1 MENNERKVYFETI
14 TPLAFGHAWQDNVP
28 FIRASS
34 LMGSLRF
41 WFEIICY
48 FSGIT
53 KNEDYITR
61 KKNHK
66 KIHGENVILKADL
79 DQKTLHNRLIQKLNE
94 PTPANKGVKELTNEL
109 LTEMKIP
116 LPSRIFGC
124 TGWQGLIKVKAV
136 ESIKHKRISLPYR
149 IGILKKEPEDTNSK
163 DLIILRNSDCPK
175 RSNDK
180 YSVHYFKGPKTSFY
194 GSFDVIFKT
203 DKNTADYILF
213 PLLKFIEKYGF
224 IGGAW
229 NSGYG
234 RVSFNEIEEKF
245 NGFANY
251 GEFADKPVKFDDLI
265 EIVDEKEELWE
276 NKNGD
281 KKIKIFTLKQNENC
295 HDRTLESILEE
306 LIKEK
311 VHLRRKISDSEKRHE
326 IFGTIEEPAQ
336 GSKILPWI
344 YKDNE
349 KKAEWKYGFV
359 SIVDV
364 LNIG

>member
-1 MENNERKVYFETI
+1 MENNEYKVGFETI
-14 TPLAFGHAWQDNVP
+14 TPLAFGNAWQKNTP

-66 KIHGENVILKADL
+66 KTHGENVILKADL

-116 LPSRIFGC
+116 LPSRVFGC
-124 TGWQGLIKVKAV
+124 TGWQGLIKIKAV
-136 ESIKHKRISLPYR
+136 KYIEIFSQNQ
-149 IGILKKEPEDTNSK
+149 TNPSK
-163 DLIILRNSDCPK
+163 NRNKGYSDHDSK
-175 RSNDK
+175 NLNAL
-180 YSVHYFKGPKTSFY
+180 FN
-194 GSFDVIFKT
+194 GSFNVIFET
-203 DKNTADYILF
+203 DNDTANNILF

-234 RVSFNEIEEKF
+234 RVKVSFNEINKIKEKLD
-245 NGFANY
+245 GFANY
-251 GEFADKPVKFDDLI
+251 GEFANKPVKFDDLI
-265 EIVDEKEELWE
+265 ETVNKKEELWK

-281 KKIKIFTLKQNENC
+281 KKIKIYICGKC
-295 HDRTLESILEE
+295 HDKTEKSIFSILK
-306 LIKEK
+306 KEK
-311 VHLRRKISDSEKRHE
+311 KDLKRKIENNEKCKKKYE
-326 IFGTIEEPAQ
+326 EKCKELFGVIGKNAQ
-336 GSKILPWI
+336 GSKILPWV
-344 YKDNE
+344 YKDNG